1 MVKRTVKISSV
12 WIALTMALFMS
23 SHAFGEIKKDE
34 KVTFNFVD
42 IDLPVIARFVS
53 EITGKN
59 FIFDERVKGKITII
73 APSKISVA
81 DAFNL
86 FTSILELKG
95 FTVVPSGV
103 NAYKIIPV
111 SEAKQRG
118 ISVTMDKQPVNESYM
133 ARLIQLK
140 DISPDDALKFIQPMV
155 SKDGY
160 VSAFGPGNLLLVI
173 DSGLNM
179 EKILSIIKIIDQP
192 SLAEVPEIICLKHA
206 SADAVAK
213 MLNEGISRKV
223 QAGPQPLSAR
233 EARAIADQRLNAVI
247 LFGDKAKIGEMK
259 SLVSLLDVPPP
270 EFRSMIN
277 IYFLENA
284 DATELVKVLEDLLKR
299 TETQQK
305 PTPTPSVP
313 SAAFE
318 IAGSIS
324 ITADKASNA
333 LVIVASPADYQNLS
347 RIIKQLDKRRR
358 QVFVEAMIAE
368 VSIDKLLELGTKW
381 RAVVKRNGEPVFIGG
396 VGQVDQATI
405 GNIINGLTG
414 LTLGGL
420 ANYFT
425 IPQSFVAGATS
436 DVKVPGLA
444 ALFSLSDFK
453 DVVNVLSTPQILT
466 SDNKEAEIMVGENV
480 PFIAK
485 RERDITTTGT
495 VLTSIERQDVG
506 ITLRIT
512 PQISEGDYVKLDIYQ
527 EISALVSNQSE
538 NILTSV
544 GPTITKRATKTS
556 AVLKN
561 KQTVVIGGLL
571 QEHNEEQ
578 VTKVPV
584 LGDIPLL
591 GWFFKFKSV
600 DKKKTNLLIFLTPH
614 IIREMEYLERL
625 SRDKTETFSR
635 TERLYESGELM
646 IEFRE
651 GVTPEAAHSI
661 ITQHGGTVIE
671 VREGGVYHIKL
682 KEGQDVEE
690 AMKKFSAI
698 PEVEKADP
706 KYKIEIPR

>member
-23 SHAFGEIKKDE
+23 SHAFGEIKKEE

-103 NAYKIIPV
+103 NAYKIIPS
-111 SEAKQRG
+111 SEARQRG
-118 ISVTMDKQPVNESYM
+118 ISVTVDKQPVNESYM

-140 DISPDDALKFIQPMV
+140 DIFPDDALKFIQPVV

-179 EKILSIIKIIDQP
+179 EKILSIIEIIDQP
-192 SLAEVPEIICLKHA
+192 SLVEAPEIICLKHA

-223 QAGPQPLSAR
+223 QVGPQPLSAR
-233 EARAIADQRLNAVI
+233 EARAIADQRLNAVV

-270 EFRSMIN
+270 EFRSMMN

-299 TETQQK
+299 TETRQR

-313 SAAFE
+313 SPAFE

-333 LVIVASPADYQNLS
+333 LVIVASPPDYQNLS

-368 VSIDKLLELGTKW
+368 VSIDRLLELGIKW
-381 RAVVKRNGEPVFIGG
+381 RAVVKRDGEPVFIGG

-405 GNIINGLTG
+405 GNIIQGLTG
-414 LTLGGL
+414 LTLGGM

-425 IPQSFVAGATS
+425 IPQSFVPGATS
-436 DVKVPGLA
+436 DVTVPGLA

-453 DVVNVLSTPQILT
+453 GVVNVLSTPQILT
-466 SDNKEAEIMVGENV
+466 SDNNEAEIMVGENV
-480 PFIAK
+480 PVIGK
-485 RERDITTTGT
+485 RERDITTTNT
-495 VLTSIERQDVG
+495 VLTSIERKDVG

-512 PQISEGDYVKLDIYQ
+512 PQISEGDYVKLNIYQ
-527 EISALVSNQSE
+527 EISAVVQESA
-538 NILTSV
+538 IITVSV
-544 GPTITKRATKTS
+544 GPTFTKRATKTS
-556 AVLKN
+556 VVLKD

-571 QEHNEEQ
+571 QERDEGQ
-578 VTKVPV
+578 MYKVPL

-591 GWFFKFKSV
+591 GFLFRYKSV
-600 DKKKTNLLIFLTPH
+600 DKKKTNLLVFLTPH

-625 SRDKTETFSR
+625 SRDKIENFSW

-651 GVTPEAAHSI
+651 GVTPEAAYSI
-661 ITQHGGTVIE
+661 ITQYGGTVIE
-671 VREGGVYHIKL
+671 VREDGVYHIKL
-682 KEGQDVEE
+682 KKGQDVEE

-698 PEVEKADP
+698 PGVVKVEP
-706 KYKIEIPR
+706 KYKIKIPR

>member
-12 WIALTMALFMS
+12 LIALTMALFMS

-111 SEAKQRG
+111 SEARQRG

-140 DISPDDALKFIQPMV
+140 DISPDDALKFIQPVV

-213 MLNEGISRKV
+213 MLNEGISRKGQV
-223 QAGPQPLSAR
+223 GPQPLSAR

-284 DATELVKVLEDLLKR
+284 DATELVKVLEDLLKG
-299 TETQQK
+299 TETRQK

-347 RIIKQLDKRRR
+347 RIVKQLDKRRR

-368 VSIDKLLELGTKW
+368 VSIDRLLELGIKW
-381 RAVVKRNGEPVFIGG
+381 RAMVKRDGEPVFIGG

-405 GNIINGLTG
+405 GNIIKGLTG
-414 LTLGGL
+414 LTLGGV

-425 IPQSFVAGATS
+425 IPQSFVSGATS
-436 DVKVPGLA
+436 DITVPGLA

-453 DVVNVLSTPQILT
+453 GVVNVLSTPQILT

-495 VLTSIERQDVG
+495 VLSSIERKDVG

-527 EISALVSNQSE
+527 EISAVVKESE
-538 NILTSV
+538 NIIISV
-544 GPTITKRATKTS
+544 GPTTTKRATKTS
-556 AVLKN
+556 VVLKD

-571 QEHNEEQ
+571 QERDEEQ
-578 VTKVPV
+578 MNKVPL

-591 GWFFKFKSV
+591 GWFFRYKSV
-600 DKKKTNLLIFLTPH
+600 GKKKTNLLVFLTPH

-625 SRDKTETFSR
+625 SRDKIENFSR

-682 KEGQDVEE
+682 KKGQDVEE

-698 PEVEKADP
+698 PEVGKADP
-706 KYKIEIPR
+706 NYKIKIPR

>member
-12 WIALTMALFMS
+12 LIALTMALFMS

-111 SEAKQRG
+111 SEARQRG

-140 DISPDDALKFIQPMV
+140 DISPDDALKFIQPVV

-192 SLAEVPEIICLKHA
+192 SLAEAPEIICLKHA

-213 MLNEGISRKV
+213 MLNEGISRKG

-284 DATELVKVLEDLLKR
+284 DATELVKVLEDLLKG
-299 TETQQK
+299 TETRQK

-318 IAGSIS
+318 IAGSVS

-347 RIIKQLDKRRR
+347 RIVKQLDKRRR

-368 VSIDKLLELGTKW
+368 VSIDQLLELGIKW
-381 RAVVKRNGEPVFIGG
+381 RAVVKRDGEPVFIGG

-405 GNIINGLTG
+405 GNIISGLTG
-414 LTLGGL
+414 LTLGGV

-425 IPQSFVAGATS
+425 IPQSFVPGATS
-436 DVKVPGLA
+436 DVTVPGLA

-453 DVVNVLSTPQILT
+453 GVVNVLSTPQILT

-495 VLTSIERQDVG
+495 VLTSIERKDVG

-527 EISALVSNQSE
+527 EISAVVKESE
-538 NILTSV
+538 NITISV
-544 GPTITKRATKTS
+544 GPTTTKRATKTS
-556 AVLKN
+556 VVLKD

-571 QEHNEEQ
+571 QERDEEQ
-578 VTKVPV
+578 MNKVPL
-584 LGDIPLL
+584 LGDIPVL
-591 GWFFKFKSV
+591 GWFFKYKSV
-600 DKKKTNLLIFLTPH
+600 GKKKTNLLVFLTPH

-625 SRDKTETFSR
+625 SRDKIENFSR

-651 GVTPEAAHSI
+651 GVTPEAAHRI

-671 VREGGVYHIKL
+671 VREDGVYHIKL
-682 KEGQDVEE
+682 KKGQDVEE

-698 PEVEKADP
+698 PGVEKADP
-706 KYKIEIPR
+706 KYKIKIPR